1 MKEMANAN
9 FNNIDE
15 FIDGFT
21 KTDAYA
27 VSLYDGIIWGM
38 EFTYHG
44 KFYRVTRDQSADDET
59 YALICKKFHKPVKHY
74 IEVYRLPCENHGGDY
89 ELTPDI
95 YLGLY
100 DDVNDLLDHCIID
113 GKTLREII
121 PSEETRITSLD

>member
-1 MKEMANAN
+1 MANAT

-21 KTDAYA
+21 KTNPYA
-27 VSLYDGIIWGM
+27 ETLYDGIIWGM
-38 EFTYHG
+38 EFAYNGH
-44 KFYRVTRDQSADDET
+44 FYRLTRDRSADDATFKRIRER
-59 YALICKKFHKPVKHY
+59 FNKPDGCY
-74 IEVYRLPCENHGGDY
+74 IEVYRLPCEDHGGRY

-100 DDVNDLLDHCIID
+100 DDVNDLLDHCFID

-121 PSEETRITSLD
+121 PSEDTRICSID